1 MPPPAIGGEAATGKA
16 DDHHSPDWRFRDGG
30 QRSNFYGGKY
40 KSGAAILSFAVSR
53 EDPLR

>member
-1 MPPPAIGGEAATGKA
+1 MPPPAIGGEAQTGKA
-16 DDHHSPDWRFRDGG
+16 DDHHRPGWRLRDGK
-30 QRSNFYGGKY
+30 RSNLYGGKY